1 MDDYY
6 WCEKCRNRSSAR
18 FANSEPICWGCGGDM
33 EWREGKASKLER
45 IVVGKEKRIK
55 ELEASIRDL
64 LSAVDS
70 ACRLAS
76 NYKIALEPR
85 RIPNRDYTEQ
95 YRFIDKAVRKA
106 EEVLG
111 DERVSRASG

>member
-45 IVVGKEKRIK
+45 IVMELIK
-55 ELEASIRDL
+55 LLEGLVENDRFSKSDSIELDNLFRF
-64 LSAVDS
+64 
-70 ACRLAS
+70 
-76 NYKIALEPR
+76 AL
-85 RIPNRDYTEQ
+85 
-95 YRFIDKAVRKA
+95 KAK
-106 EEVLG
+106 EVL
-111 DERVSRASG
+111 ENANE